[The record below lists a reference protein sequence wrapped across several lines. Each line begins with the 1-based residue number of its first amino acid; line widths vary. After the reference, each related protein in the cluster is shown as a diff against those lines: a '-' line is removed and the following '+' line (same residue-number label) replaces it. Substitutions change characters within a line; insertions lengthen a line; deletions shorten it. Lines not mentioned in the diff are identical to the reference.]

1 MWHIPPFQLH
11 YVFLGVWYVPRH
23 HALHS
28 SPEDP
33 IADRPVYF
41 FSIPDVQR
49 HLGGND
55 RDGLAPD
62 PRPAQERRQRRG
74 RARRAA
80 AADVPRVA
88 RLSGYASPR
97 RRQSACVYN

>member
-1 MWHIPPFQLH
+1 MRCIA
-11 YVFLGVWYVPRH
+11 PRRIRSLI
-23 HALHS
+23 AL
-28 SPEDP
+28 
-33 IADRPVYF
+33 
-41 FSIPDVQR
+41 FSFIHDVQC

-55 RDGLAPD
+55 RDGRAPD

-88 RLSGYASPR
+88 RLSGYTSSR
-97 RRQSACVYN
+97 RRQPACVYH